1 MTPAQYDRL
10 IETRLDV
17 ALGYLYFIDRAHPLA
32 SKVGRVYH
40 HRHVASL
47 AMGRWLVA
55 SEHVHHLVVLDDRG
69 DYVLLWTAYPVEQD
83 HGRRKLRRRYEAS
96 VARKG

>member
-1 MTPAQYDRL
+1 MWRWGTSTSSIARIRWPPR
-10 IETRLDV
+10 
-17 ALGYLYFIDRAHPLA
+17 
-32 SKVGRVYH
+32 VGRVYH